1 MICRFKSVHVLIAIL
16 ALLAAMHR
24 SSRADVR
31 NDREYRL
38 GDDSLEGASAGITV
52 GSGPSNVAPGK
63 TLDSQGPSGAFLDIQ
78 VVGSPT
84 YVAITGRPDGV
95 AGLGASFDGPGSGD
109 FLQTPVSLN
118 APSHMWDSG
127 VFFPPADGV
136 RDFAL
141 NYEGI
146 FAHGIQAWVRPNA
159 ATQGVRQD
167 LVIDTLEHG
176 IYITAANSWG
186 LVFNNFNIDSA
197 APVAFGEWTHVM
209 QLAGFNDPDD
219 GRSNSGGAL
228 LVNGVAVATSG
239 QVSTDSNAQLYSFN
253 EGALSIGSN
262 QAGDGNLYHG
272 VVDDVRLFFWGN
284 NSRESAPPGEGN
296 SGNRAGQDWGDLNLA
311 EDNDWIANE
320 LERLGVD
327 DAADVNLDGMVN
339 MTDVT
344 AFVPDYN
351 TVRRVNNLQVG
362 DWISRQ
368 NGDLNFD
375 GATNLKD
382 AFILHEGLIGAGFAS
397 GLDFSLLAGNVPEP
411 ATAVYLV
418 RAFVFMGTC
427 GRRTGFRRRSING

>member
-16 ALLAAMHR
+16 VWHAATTCL
-24 SSRADVR
+24 SLADVR
-31 NDREYRL
+31 NDRAYRL
-38 GDDSLEGASAGITV
+38 GDDALEGASAGITV
-52 GSGPSNVAPGK
+52 GSGPTNVAPGR

-78 VVGSPT
+78 VAGTPT
-84 YVAITGRPDGV
+84 YVTITGRPDGV
-95 AGLGASFDGPGSGD
+95 SGVGASFDGPTSGD
-109 FLQTPVSLN
+109 LLQTPVSMN
-118 APSHMWDSG
+118 AASHMWDSG

-167 LVIDTLEHG
+167 IVIDSLEHG
-176 IYITAANSWG
+176 IYITAANNWG
-186 LVFNNFNIDSA
+186 LLFNDFNIASA
-197 APVAFGEWTHVM
+197 APVVFGEWAHVM

-239 QVSTDSNAQLYSFN
+239 QVSADSNAQLYSFN
-253 EGALSIGSN
+253 EGALSIGAN
-262 QAGDGNLYHG
+262 QAGDANFYHG
-272 VVDDVRLFFWGN
+272 VLDDVRLFFWGN

-296 SGNRAGQDWGDLNLA
+296 SGNRVGQDWGDLNLA

-320 LERLGVD
+320 LDRLGVTN
-327 DAADVNLDGMVN
+327 AADVNLDGMVN

-344 AFVPDYN
+344 TFVPDFN
-351 TVRRVNNLQVG
+351 SVRRVNNLQVG

-382 AFILHEGLIGAGFAS
+382 AFILHQGLIGAGFAS
-397 GLDFSLLAGNVPEP
+397 GLDFGLLGSQVPEP
-411 ATAVYLV
+411 TALV
-418 RAFVFMGTC
+418 QVVVALFVLC
-427 GRRTGFRRRSING
+427 RNRRMLAIWRR